1 MKMMHAPVARRF
13 ANRPIWRS
21 TVRTPESYLELARA
35 FPLVPIGSEEQY
47 DASIAV
53 LDSLTVRDESSL
65 DSGEAAYLAAL
76 TQFVQDYERE
86 RHAILVK
93 PLPPLE
99 MLQHLMKQSG
109 MTRPIRKR
117 NFCHMDKHNSL
128 RSLPTHPTNRLLQA
142 AARSSL
148 PLAAPHLFVTGLI
161 ATDQRSQPVA
171 VNRVCLGGTTRPA
184 PCGPSHLLQR
194 ACRQPIRQLR
204 IEGLVSPGYLWL
216 TGVSVILEY

>member
-109 MTRPIRKR
+109 MTAADLGRIVGNRGLASQILLGKRAMSKSNIRKIAEY
-117 NFCHMDKHNSL
+117 FHIEPGK
-128 RSLPTHPTNRLLQA
+128 LL
-142 AARSSL
+142 
-148 PLAAPHLFVTGLI
+148 
-161 ATDQRSQPVA
+161 
-171 VNRVCLGGTTRPA
+171 
-184 PCGPSHLLQR
+184 
-194 ACRQPIRQLR
+194 
-204 IEGLVSPGYLWL
+204 
-216 TGVSVILEY
+216 